1 MSEPN
6 PITAPYENIEKLS
19 KEEAELV
26 TEFLKE
32 RIYATI
38 TLIALL
44 ATLWRAAEYL
54 SPLNA
59 ALSVA
64 GTVVALWLAIG
75 IASRM
80 SYQAVNGR
88 RMNIRVYG
96 QILRL
101 HSALLVPAFPVL
113 FLIGVSAIG
122 IVSLET
128 ALFSSMIILLL
139 SFAGFSLLAGRK
151 MHSNFLEIIITSA
164 FEVALGVGVIVLK
177 VVAGH

>member
-1 MSEPN
+1 MARRRDRQS
-6 PITAPYENIEKLS
+6 TYEDLEHLS

-26 TEFLKE
+26 TEYLKE

-44 ATLWRAAEYL
+44 ATLWQTAEHH
-54 SPLNA
+54 SPLSA

-80 SYQAVNGR
+80 SYQVVNGK
-88 RMNIRVYG
+88 RMNLRIYG
-96 QILRL
+96 AILRS
-101 HSALLVPAFPVL
+101 HSALLLPATPVL
-113 FLIGVSAIG
+113 FLIGVSALHIL
-122 IVSLET
+122 SLET

-151 MHSNFLEIIITSA
+151 IHTNFVEILITSA
-164 FEVALGVGVIVLK
+164 FEIALGVGVIVLK
-177 VVAGH
+177 IVAGH